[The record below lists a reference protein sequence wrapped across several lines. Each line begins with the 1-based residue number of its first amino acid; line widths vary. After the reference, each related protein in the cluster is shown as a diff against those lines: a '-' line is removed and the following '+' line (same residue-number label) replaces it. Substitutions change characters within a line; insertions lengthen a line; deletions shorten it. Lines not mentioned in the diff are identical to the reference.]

1 MNTKKKYMQ
10 PLCDVEVAE
19 TGEIMIV
26 ASNIDVTTIGGEF
39 DVKRWNLADDDAQ
52 NGWNNIWD
60 EE

>member
-26 ASNIDVTTIGGEF
+26 ASNIGVTTIGGEF
-39 DVKRWNLADDDAQ
+39 DVKRWDIVGDDAL